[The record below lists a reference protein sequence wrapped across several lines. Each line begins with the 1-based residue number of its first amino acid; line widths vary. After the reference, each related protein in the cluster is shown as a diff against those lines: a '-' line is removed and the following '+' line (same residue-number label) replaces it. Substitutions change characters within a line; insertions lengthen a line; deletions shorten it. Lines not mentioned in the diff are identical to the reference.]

1 VTGTRT
7 SDVPTCTLRIGE
19 LVLHGFAGV
28 DRYAVSDAIERELG
42 RLLGS
47 GESWQALTAHGKT
60 ADGRRIDAGRVSIAA
75 GATPETVGIQIARA
89 IHGGVTASDG
99 GTRSARPES
108 PRAMPSPGGSGG
120 TT

>member
-1 VTGTRT
+1 MTDTRT

-19 LVLHGFAGV
+19 LVLHGVAGV

-60 ADGRRIDAGRVSIAA
+60 ADSRRIDAGHVSIAA
-75 GATPETVGIQIARA
+75 GATPATVGIQIARA
-89 IHGGVTASDG
+89 IHGGLTASHAG
-99 GTRSARPES
+99 ARSALPAS
-108 PRAMPSPGGSGG
+108 PRAVPPPSGSGG
-120 TT
+120 AR